1 MSFMLKFTTVSFI
14 LMILFY
20 LFAGISHFKNPS
32 FFIKITPKWVPYP
45 EKINIIV
52 GVAEIFLALGMIS
65 EVTRPF
71 SAKGIIIL
79 LILVFPANIYHLRKG
94 IKKNKNIIPLI
105 IRLPIQGLLIYW
117 AYIFI

>member
-1 MSFMLKFTTVSFI
+1 MSFMLKFTTVSLI

-52 GVAEIFLALGMIS
+52 GVSEIFLALGMIS

-71 SAKGIIIL
+71 SAIGIILL